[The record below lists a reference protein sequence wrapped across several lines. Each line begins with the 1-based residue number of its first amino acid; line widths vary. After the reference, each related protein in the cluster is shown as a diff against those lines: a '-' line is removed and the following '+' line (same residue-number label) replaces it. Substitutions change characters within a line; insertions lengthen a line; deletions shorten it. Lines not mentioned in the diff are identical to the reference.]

1 MKLSLQEV
9 MSEAVTAY
17 PQSPRTEWVLSWP
30 GQVVLASSIIYWTME
45 VTQVRRHMI
54 LDDSYIYR
62 LFHAVYTLMWMRHFD
77 CTLNRRNALLTVLI
91 SDNFFI
97 VTKVKFSLPNFV
109 LACIFQSLRAL
120 SKLLN
125 VNFESQ

>member
-45 VTQVRRHMI
+45 VTQVRQEK
-54 LDDSYIYR
+54 
-62 LFHAVYTLMWMRHFD
+62 
-77 CTLNRRNALLTVLI
+77 LLYSGTYHKRTPLGPE
-91 SDNFFI
+91 
-97 VTKVKFSLPNFV
+97 KV
-109 LACIFQSLRAL
+109 LA
-120 SKLLN
+120 
-125 VNFESQ
+125 

>member
-45 VTQVRRHMI
+45 VTQVR
-54 LDDSYIYR
+54 
-62 LFHAVYTLMWMRHFD
+62 
-77 CTLNRRNALLTVLI
+77 
-91 SDNFFI
+91 
-97 VTKVKFSLPNFV
+97 
-109 LACIFQSLRAL
+109 QE
-120 SKLLN
+120 KLLVLWN
-125 VNFESQ
+125 LP